1 MPISTNAQKMKD
13 LVNQMS
19 DHEVQVDASLNLVSQ
34 NLQGPYAIKKNP
46 KPSGPLY
53 LFDLPQYTDHNDL
66 QKLAEL
72 TGMSIEDCT
81 LFVKANNAREE
92 KDLEA
97 ILTKYNMGDLL
108 GEGGY
113 RRSLE
118 TDQAY
123 CARMTRQIECLKNIM
138 EGGSDILSI
147 QEQPYLNI
155 DRKRTPVFNKIMEDA
170 GYVSVA
176 SQDRRDV
183 GIWVKKELLVKGVKV
198 DIPALKTLPLRGCAA
213 SVNGVLCINIHSD
226 RAKNDEIASS
236 LISLLQDAKNYA
248 LKQTPPLRISIT
260 GDMNLFMLEANNKAA
275 LENAGFTTEMVK
287 GQGKM
292 QSPSYEAFFTDKGP
306 PHLSATLSK
315 AAVAAAGPAL
325 ASPAQPPH
333 SLILYETTK
342 SALPDYN
349 ILRQGNS
356 VKNTELRDMWTSILA
371 SNKNYNPIKDL
382 IVHAKTL
389 PPDIQSQMLHTYLKI
404 YKNSVGPNPQYITA
418 VENEQRQI
426 APTAPQSVATPS
438 AAAHAVAGPA
448 LSSGGAPSASA
459 LKQDFA
465 ALRAAH
471 SSDLSGDILKAL
483 ITKVCDEKRLLI
495 GDQYRCDPVTFG
507 VGRNDPFSQY
517 IATSNHHIL
526 IDAKTDTLL
535 VLDRREF
542 PFKQIISPLKEQIVT
557 AMLSQATTNPEL
569 QRKVD
574 EINNPSA
581 SHGLGGGK

>member
-1 MPISTNAQKMKD
+1 
-13 LVNQMS
+13 
-19 DHEVQVDASLNLVSQ
+19 
-34 NLQGPYAIKKNP
+34 
-46 KPSGPLY
+46 
-53 LFDLPQYTDHNDL
+53 
-66 QKLAEL
+66 
-72 TGMSIEDCT
+72 MSIEDCT

-97 ILTKYNMGDLL
+97 ILTKYKMGDLL

-155 DRKRTPVFNKIMEDA
+155 DLKRTHFFNQIMNDA

-176 SQDRRDV
+176 SLDRRDV
-183 GIWVKKELLVKGVKV
+183 GIWVKKELPVKGVKV
-198 DIPALKTLPLRGCAA
+198 DIPALKNSLLRGCAA

-226 RAKNDEIASS
+226 RGTNDEIASS
-236 LISLLQDAKNYA
+236 LISLLQDAKNLA

-260 GDMNLFMLEANNKAA
+260 GDMNLFKLDAKNKAA
-275 LENAGFTTEMVK
+275 LENAGFTTEVVK

-292 QSPSYEAFFTDKGP
+292 QSPTYEAFFTDKGQ

-325 ASPAQPPH
+325 ASPAQPTH
-333 SLILYETTK
+333 SLILKQATER
-342 SALPDYN
+342 ALPNYQYLKENKVSNDD
-349 ILRQGNS
+349 LR
-356 VKNTELRDMWTSILA
+356 KMWTSILA
-371 SNKNYNPIKDL
+371 SNTSYNPTKDL
-382 IVHAKTL
+382 ILHAKTL
-389 PPDIQSQMLHTYLKI
+389 PTDIQSQMLHTYLKI
-404 YKNSVGPNPQYITA
+404 YEKSVEPKAEYITA
-418 VENEQRQI
+418 VANEKGKI
-426 APTAPQSVATPS
+426 ALTAPQSVTTHS
-438 AAAHAVAGPA
+438 AAAQAVAGPA
-448 LSSGGAPSASA
+448 LSSGGAPSATA
-459 LKQDFA
+459 LKQEFA
-465 ALRAAH
+465 ALRAAN

-483 ITKVCDEKRLLI
+483 ITKVCAEKGLLI
-495 GDQYRCDPVTFG
+495 GNQYRCDPVTFG

-517 IATSNHHIL
+517 IATFKHHIL
-526 IDAKTDTLL
+526 IDAESNTLL
-535 VLDRREF
+535 VLDRTNNF
-542 PFKQIISPLKEQIVT
+542 TQINSPLKEQIVT

-569 QRKVD
+569 QGKVD
-574 EINNPSA
+574 EIINPSA